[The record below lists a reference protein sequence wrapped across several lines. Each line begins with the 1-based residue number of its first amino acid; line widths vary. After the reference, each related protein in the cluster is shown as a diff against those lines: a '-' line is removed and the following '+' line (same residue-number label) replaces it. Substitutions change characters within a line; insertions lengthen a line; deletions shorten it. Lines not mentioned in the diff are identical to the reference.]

1 MKKSKYEIRFLQIA
15 EEDFA
20 EIISYIA
27 MDSPK
32 SAAVL
37 AEKVIKEIEVL
48 SYNPKLGR
56 VPSDED
62 IKILGYR
69 YLIVRN
75 YIVFYTI
82 EDDKIFIHRILHGA
96 RNYKEL
102 L

>member
-1 MKKSKYEIRFLQIA
+1 MKKGKYEIRFLKIA

-27 MDSPK
+27 MNSPK
-32 SAAVL
+32 SAANL
-37 AEKVIKEIEVL
+37 AEKIVKDIEIL
-48 SYNPKLGR
+48 SYNPRFGR

-82 EDDKIFIHRILHGA
+82 ENNKIFIHRILHGA

>member
-15 EEDFA
+15 EEDFS

-32 SAAVL
+32 SAANL
-37 AEKVIKEIEVL
+37 AEKIAKDIEIL
-48 SYNPKLGR
+48 SYNPQLGR

>member
-1 MKKSKYEIRFLQIA
+1 MKKSKYEIRFLKIA

-37 AEKVIKEIEVL
+37 AGKIIKDVEIL
-48 SYNPKLGR
+48 SHNPQLGR

-69 YLIVRN
+69 YLIIRN

-82 EDDKIFIHRILHGA
+82 EDNIIYIHRILHGA

>member
-1 MKKSKYEIRFLQIA
+1 MKKSKYEIRFLKIA

-32 SAAVL
+32 SAAGL
-37 AEKVIKEIEVL
+37 AEKIMKDIEIL
-48 SYNPKLGR
+48 SHNPQLGR

-69 YLIVRN
+69 YLIIRN

-82 EDDKIFIHRILHGA
+82 EDNIIYIHRILHGA